1 MSAEDKKRLV
11 REFLEVLHSG
21 DVDGALKR
29 TTANPK
35 LLIFNGEMPNGFQML
50 GGMIPALFASG
61 PTREFTAQWV
71 DGDTGVVGD
80 HHPRRHQG
88 GDTYE
93 NAYLIICSLR
103 RRQDRRHAGIYG
115 QRLREPEVRLRIT
128 GVIRPARRNVCLL
141 AVISLTAFVCRGLG

>member
-11 REFLEVLHSG
+11 REFLEILHSG

-61 PTREFTAQWV
+61 PTREYTAQWV
-71 DGDTGVVGD
+71 DGNTVLSAITIRGDTK
-80 HHPRRHQG
+80 G
-88 GDTYE
+88 GDKYE
-93 NAYLIICSLR
+93 NAYLIICTFEG
-103 RRQDRRHAGIYG
+103 DKI
-115 QRLREPEVRLRIT
+115 
-128 GVIRPARRNVCLL
+128 
-141 AVISLTAFVCRGLG
+141 AVMQEYMDSAYANTKFAFAQPG